1 MKKSNLYFLIL
12 CLFFVA
18 CQEKKQET
26 TVDSSTTD
34 TEPKVEENLSSDEY
48 SSIFKA
54 IMKSDKGMARGVSI
68 GDNFETLKET
78 TLPSETQPENGK
90 GFTEYFDD
98 TDLNFADI
106 LYVKSPE
113 NKVDAISIDIYIE
126 RQTAVDSLMTEF
138 KGYFNKKYG
147 KGDGQKTIKW
157 KVKGGENELVLQD
170 VSTEKD
176 PGLKIVFAKKGD
188 KSLL

>member
-1 MKKSNLYFLIL
+1 MKKSNLYFLII

-26 TVDSSTTD
+26 TVDSSTTN
-34 TEPKVEENLSSDEY
+34 TETKVEESLSSDEY
-48 SSIFKA
+48 SAIFKA

-68 GDNFETLKET
+68 GDAIETLKET

-113 NKVDAISIDIYIE
+113 NKVEAIAIDIYIE

-147 KGDGQKTIKW
+147 KGEGQKTITW
-157 KVKGGENELVLQD
+157 KVKGSENELVLQD